1 MERYYATNNPDGGVS
16 ITHVVKDTE
25 AEITA
30 ALAKTVFELSRTSD
44 LITPFDPSAHTLDAI
59 AQGIAGHRPL
69 TPHDIERSDLPAD
82 RYFRDAWE
90 WSN

>member
-1 MERYYATNNPDGGVS
+1 MERYYATDNLDGGIR
-16 ITHVVKDTE
+16 ITHIVKDTQ

-44 LITPFDPSAHTLDAI
+44 RTTHFDPAIHTLDLI
-59 AQGIAGHRPL
+59 ALGIEGHRPL
-69 TPHDIERSDLPAD
+69 THIQIDYSDIPTE

-90 WSN
+90 LS